1 MIYNI
6 SKFKFRS
13 CLTILFFLNSMF
25 FLNAQPL
32 REYNGLF
39 RKQEESSLPKSTVA
53 IVMPVQK
60 TRVEPVTKLIKDKD
74 NELIISGGWLLQS
87 ANNVKAS
94 GCTVS
99 QPEFS
104 CETWY
109 NATVPG
115 TVLSTLVDQGVYPEP
130 DFGLNNLA
138 IPDTLCRMDWW
149 YKTNFSSPEK
159 SQHKK
164 AWLILNGINYRAE
177 VWLNGVSVGF
187 IEGAFKRGE
196 FDVTNWIHRDKMNS
210 LAIHILPPF
219 NPGIPHEQSPTAG
232 IGPNGGVLC
241 MDGPTFIASEGWDW
255 MPGIRDR
262 NIGVWQDVRL
272 KFTDDVIL
280 KDPQVITDLPLP
292 DYSYADISVHV
303 DVYNSDIWPKEVRVI
318 AKIEEIEVN
327 QLVKLEP
334 GELQQIE
341 FSPKQFS
348 ELKLNNPRLWWPN
361 GYGKQELYNLELR
374 IENDQ
379 QISDIK
385 TVLFGIRELS
395 YDLSVN
401 TKDQKQL
408 RIDYNPIRD
417 LTENKPIINNIN
429 RKEAIKGTSIP
440 SLSDWVDENQ
450 LVKSPNTS
458 TAPYLVIKVNGQ
470 PIFCRGGNWGMDDMM
485 KRVSRE
491 QLEPAFQIHQQS
503 NYNMIRNWTGESTE
517 EVFYE
522 LCDEYGMLVWND
534 IWLSTQGA
542 NIDKVDQKL
551 FMDNATDVVKRFRNH
566 PSIAIWCPRNEGYAP
581 VNLEKALAQ
590 MLVEEDGTRHYQGNS
605 RYLSTRTSGPW
616 HYMKNP
622 EEYYTQ
628 RADGFSTELGTM
640 SVPTAATIRS
650 FMPLEDQWPICDTWY
665 YHDFHKGSPEY
676 LEDISEK
683 YGEGT
688 SLDDFCKKAQL
699 VNYDSHRAMFE
710 SWNSKMWNKASGVL
724 LWMTHPAW
732 PSMIWTTYSSD
743 FETYG
748 SYFGAKKACEPIHIQ
763 MNLHDKKVVVI
774 NTTLNAC
781 EALNASLEIFDIK
794 GKKISYKNVEVN
806 APANQLTECFTAE
819 LPSTLPSVYLVRL
832 ILKDKKQILSEN
844 EYWRRNENNTS
855 FSEFNK
861 LGNSELVLKTI
872 KLEGN
877 KLKFEIAN
885 KGKIPA
891 IGLKFNLRNSD
902 TGEFILPAF
911 FSEGYFTLF
920 PGEKKTIDVEWNA
933 SEINNIELVGEA
945 YNTKIKSLLIR

>member
-1 MIYNI
+1 ML
-6 SKFKFRS
+6 S
-13 CLTILFFLNSMF
+13 
-25 FLNAQPL
+25 LNAQPR

-39 RKQEESSLPKSTVA
+39 QKQEESSLPKSPVA
-53 IVMPVQK
+53 IVMPTQKSRFKPVAKLVQ
-60 TRVEPVTKLIKDKD
+60 DKD
-74 NELIISGGWLLQS
+74 NERIISGGWLLQS
-87 ANNVKAS
+87 AIKVEAS
-94 GCTVS
+94 GGTIS
-99 QPEFS
+99 QPEFNS
-104 CETWY
+104 ENWY

-115 TVLSTLVDQGVYPEP
+115 TVLTTLVDQGVYPDP

-149 YKTNFSSPEK
+149 YKINFTTPEK
-159 SQHKK
+159 DQHKK

-187 IEGAFKRGE
+187 IEGAFKRGK
-196 FDVTNWIHRDKMNS
+196 FDVTNWLNKDKENS

-232 IGPNGGVLC
+232 IGPNGGMLC
-241 MDGPTFIASEGWDW
+241 MDGSTFIASEGWDW

-280 KDPQVITDLPLP
+280 KDPQIITDLPLP
-292 DYSYADISVHV
+292 DLSSADVSIHT
-303 DVYNSDIWPKEVRVI
+303 DVYNSDVLPKEIRVY
-318 AKIEEIEVN
+318 AKVEEIELS
-327 QLVKLEP
+327 QRVKLDP
-334 GELQQIE
+334 GELKE
-341 FSPKQFS
+341 VVFSPEIFP

-374 IENDQ
+374 IENDI
-379 QISDIK
+379 QISDRK
-385 TVLFGIRELS
+385 TVRFGIRELS
-395 YDLSVN
+395 YDLSVSA
-401 TKDQKQL
+401 KDQKQL

-417 LTENKPIINNIN
+417 LTEGMPIINNIE
-429 RKEAIKGTSIP
+429 RKEVIKGTSIP
-440 SLSDWVDENQ
+440 SLCDWVDENQ
-450 LVKSPNTS
+450 LIASQNTN
-458 TAPYLVIKVNGQ
+458 TEPYLVIKVNGQ

-491 QLEPAFQIHQQS
+491 QIEPAFRIHQES

-534 IWLSTQGA
+534 FWLSTQGA
-542 NIDKVDQKL
+542 NFDKVDQEL
-551 FMDNATDVVKRFRNH
+551 FMVNATDVVKRFRNH

-581 VNLEKALAQ
+581 VNLENALAQ
-590 MLVEEDGTRHYQGNS
+590 MLVKEDGTRHYQGNS

-640 SVPTAATIRS
+640 SVPTAATIRT
-650 FMPLEDQWPICDTWY
+650 FMSIEDQWPISDTWY
-665 YHDFHKGSPEY
+665 YHDFHKGSTEY
-676 LEDISEK
+676 LQDISEK
-683 YGEGT
+683 YGEGS

-699 VNYDSHRAMFE
+699 LNYNSHRAMFE

-763 MNLHDKKVVVI
+763 MNLHDNKIVVI
-774 NTTLNAC
+774 NSTLDVYK
-781 EALNASLEIFDIK
+781 ALNASLEIFDIT
-794 GKKISYKNVEVN
+794 GKKISNKSVNVD
-806 APANQLTECFTAE
+806 AQANQLSKCFTAV
-819 LPSTLPSVYLVRL
+819 LPSTLPPVYLVRL
-832 ILKDKKQILSEN
+832 TLKDKKQILSTN
-844 EYWRRNENNTS
+844 EYWRRNNGNTS
-855 FSEFNK
+855 FAEFNE
-861 LGNSELVLKTI
+861 LGNTRLVSRTI
-872 KLEGN
+872 KIEEN
-877 KLKFEIAN
+877 KLKFEITN
-885 KGKIPA
+885 KGKTPA
-891 IGLKFNLRNSD
+891 IGLKFNLRNSE
-902 TGEFILPAF
+902 TGKFILPALF
-911 FSEGYFTLF
+911 TEGYFTLF
-920 PGEKKTIDVEWNA
+920 PGEKKQIEVDL
-933 SEINNIELVGEA
+933 NNKGQHNVELVAEA
-945 YNTKIKSLLIR
+945 YNMNPETILLVE